1 MEELLRVGNKAAKQ
15 AQKLGAD
22 EAEIFLYIEN
32 QASVKFV
39 GGIFASRGGAV
50 KGIKGSLMR
59 IAEPWI
65 KKKGLPIITSGTRA
79 GVGVRAT
86 IKKAIGFSS
95 VSSIEEKKVLG
106 AVEEAVKIAK
116 IRPPD
121 PNWVS
126 LSEPKKPTGQ
136 YGIFDKKSQI

>member
-1 MEELLRVGNKAAKQ
+1 MEELLEVGNKAVSH

-22 EAEIFLYIEN
+22 EAEIFLFMEN

-65 KKKGLPIITSGTRA
+65 KKKGLPLIRSGIKA
-79 GVGVRAT
+79 G
-86 IKKAIGFSS
+86 KKGNR
-95 VSSIEEKKVLG
+95 LLQR
-106 AVEEAVKIAK
+106 VK
-116 IRPPD
+116 RRR
-121 PNWVS
+121 
-126 LSEPKKPTGQ
+126 E
-136 YGIFDKKSQI
+136 